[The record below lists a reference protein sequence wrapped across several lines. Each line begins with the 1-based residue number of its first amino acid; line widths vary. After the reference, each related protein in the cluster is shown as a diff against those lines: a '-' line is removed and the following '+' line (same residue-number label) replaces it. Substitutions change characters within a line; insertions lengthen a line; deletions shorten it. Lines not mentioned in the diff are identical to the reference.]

1 MAYLSLDELKR
12 YLGITD
18 DDAGSSGTGDD
29 GPSSPDDTLLTEL
42 LEAAHAQIDRYTGRT
57 FEAATDTVR
66 TYAVDEDASG
76 RILYLDADLCQITNI
91 VTGGEAL
98 DTDDYTAIP
107 RNGTPYYAIT
117 LRAGSG
123 ARWADDIEVTGLWA
137 WSAVPPADIIQ
148 ATRRLAAYL
157 YRQKDAQVFDVTAQV
172 ATGAVT
178 VRHQMPGDVRDLL
191 DPYVRRV

>member
-1 MAYLSLDELKR
+1 MTYLALDELKR
-12 YLGITD
+12 YLGIEVD
-18 DDAGSSGTGDD
+18 EGSSGTGDD
-29 GPSSPDDTLLTEL
+29 GASSLDDTLLEEL
-42 LEAAHAQIDRYTGRT
+42 LEAAEAQIDRYTERT
-57 FEAATDTVR
+57 FAADTDATRV
-66 TYAVDEDASG
+66 YVVNEDTSG
-76 RILYLDADLCQITNI
+76 RILYLDADLCQITSI
-91 VTGGEAL
+91 VTGDEAL